1 MHELALSQGRC
12 KAGSDRPR
20 RRTVSQGFWAKE
32 NFGRPA
38 SLEFLKLTP
47 LFADALASRGA
58 VWMRKKDYARA
69 QADLDQSLSLRQSV
83 LTYFARGQLFEAQG
97 KLDQAIAD
105 FRKAI
110 ELKPGNIFDA
120 TAQTVAKSRLE
131 ALARNN
137 SCGKNDQRCL

>member
-1 MHELALSQGRC
+1 
-12 KAGSDRPR
+12 
-20 RRTVSQGFWAKE
+20 
-32 NFGRPA
+32 
-38 SLEFLKLTP
+38 
-47 LFADALASRGA
+47 
-58 VWMRKKDYARA
+58 MRKKDYARA

-83 LTYFARGQLFEAQG
+83 LTYFVRGQLFEAQG

-131 ALARNN
+131 ALTRNN